1 MNFIAGK
8 HITFGITG
16 GIAAYK
22 IPYLIREVIKRGGQ
36 ARSVITP
43 SAEKFI
49 SPLVLETLTGDRCFS
64 DMFLENSRT
73 IHIDLGKDTD
83 LFVIA
88 PATYNTIGK
97 ITAGIADNL
106 LTAVVASADVPILL
120 FPSMNTR
127 MWLNPINQRNVKVLK
142 KNGYNVIPPE
152 SGELA
157 CGEEGIGR
165 LPDIEMIISEINKAL
180 CPKKDFT
187 GKKIIV
193 TGGGTFEP
201 VDDVRVI
208 TNLSSGRMAKEIAEI
223 LDARGGEVV
232 FVYGNMNVP
241 LPSGVRGIKA
251 ETGKDME
258 RILKKEIKTADILVM
273 AAAVSDFIPEKA
285 KGKVRRKD
293 KTTLVFRKTTDIL
306 KSLGEYK
313 HRKIYVGFAL
323 EDKDLEK
330 NALKKMEEKSLD
342 IIVANTTN
350 TLNSETG
357 TGFIFRKDGKKYE
370 FKNQRKDI
378 IAWEIAESII
388 ALFKNI

>member
-1 MNFIAGK
+1 MNFIAGR

-36 ARSVITP
+36 ARSIITP

-64 DMFLENSRT
+64 DMFLENDRT

-83 LFVIA
+83 LLVIA

-97 ITAGIADNL
+97 ISAGIADNL
-106 LTAVVASADVPILL
+106 LAAVIASADVPVLL

-127 MWLNPINQRNVKVLK
+127 MWFNPINQRNIKVLE
-142 KNGYNVIPPE
+142 KNGYSVVPPD

-165 LPDIEMIISEINKAL
+165 LPDIETIISEINKAL

-187 GKKIIV
+187 GKKIVI
-193 TGGGTFEP
+193 TGGGTVEP

-223 LDARGGEVV
+223 LNARGGEVA
-232 FVYGNMNVP
+232 FIYGNMSVP
-241 LPSGVRGIKA
+241 LPSGVKSIIAK
-251 ETGKDME
+251 TGKDMG
-258 RILKKEIKTADILVM
+258 RILKREIKTADILVM
-273 AAAVSDFIPEKA
+273 AAAISDFVPEKV
-285 KGKVRRKD
+285 KGKVKRKD
-293 KTTLVFRKTTDIL
+293 KTTLSFRKTTDIL
-306 KSLGEYK
+306 KSLGKYK
-313 HRKIYVGFAL
+313 NGKIYVGFAL
-323 EDKDLEK
+323 EDKDIEK
-330 NALKKMEEKSLD
+330 NALKKMQEKSLD
-342 IIVANTTN
+342 IIVANTTD
-350 TLNSETG
+350 TLNSKTG
-357 TGFIFRKDGKKYE
+357 TGFIMRKDGKKYE
-370 FKNQRKDI
+370 FKHQKKDI
-378 IAWEIAESII
+378 IAWEIAESIK
-388 ALFKNI
+388 ALCKNT